1 MDTDELAYEL
11 TKNVSGLDLDQAFQ
25 ILLIL
30 DEEGLL
36 DVEAITRWLEE

>member
-11 TKNVSGLDLDQAFQ
+11 CKNVEGLDLDQAFQ

-36 DVEAITRWLEE
+36 DTEAVADWLEE